1 METLMDNDIKT
12 KILALGL
19 SLFVI
24 FIFAMFFLVLTIL
37 PVKAVYIIFGILAF
51 ILILI
56 PLYDEAYK
64 LLKQKNIKS
73 E

>member
-1 METLMDNDIKT
+1 MDNDIKT

-24 FIFAMFFLVLTIL
+24 FIFAMFFVFLTIL

>member
-1 METLMDNDIKT
+1 MDNDIKT

>member
-1 METLMDNDIKT
+1 MDNDIKT

-24 FIFAMFFLVLTIL
+24 FIFAMFFVFLTIL
-37 PVKAVYIIFGILAF
+37 PVKVVYIVFGILAF